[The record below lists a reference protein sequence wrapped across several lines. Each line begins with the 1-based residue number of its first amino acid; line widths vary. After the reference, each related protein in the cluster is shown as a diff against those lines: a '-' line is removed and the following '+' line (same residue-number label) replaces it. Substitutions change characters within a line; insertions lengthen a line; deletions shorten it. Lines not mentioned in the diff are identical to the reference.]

1 MKIMVFQER
10 GSGEKKIAGIRHYT
24 PGEFELEIFSIDAA
38 LPPLIDEPG
47 DHLPEEIEADLV
59 LGFLRHPDLVAELFA
74 RCRAA
79 GIPLVASARKYP
91 AADLV
96 ATPPI

>member
-10 GSGEKKIAGIRHYT
+10 GSGEKKIAGIRRYSSE
-24 PGEFELEIFSIDAA
+24 EFDLEIFSIDTG
-38 LPPLIDEPG
+38 LPALIDEPG
-47 DHLPEEIEADLV
+47 AYLPEEIEADLV

-74 RCRAA
+74 RCRET
-79 GIPLVASARKYP
+79 GVPLVASAKKYP
-91 AADLV
+91 SAELV